1 MLKIFLPLLFA
12 FFSTGIFA
20 QASLEIWQIQGSS
33 GLSPF
38 QFQTVTTEDNVVTA
52 LGNGLFFMQTP
63 AERSDNDPLTSDG
76 IVVYSSA
83 AATIQPGSRVSV
95 QGTISETNGMTGI
108 TATSVQVLAPSGPLP
123 APIRLSASFP
133 ATVPASLPSL
143 ERVEGMRVDF
153 VEAKVCAPS
162 NESEH
167 AALVTTN
174 ELPRREPG
182 IRFPGQVGLPVWDG
196 NPEIFWI
203 NPDALNAPN
212 NRFLSVGMQLSG
224 SGIMTQS
231 GSRYFFWPNQYT
243 VTGAP
248 AIIPARPAAP
258 GEITLASF
266 NALQLRTDNP
276 NYGQHVQKVARYVV
290 DGLRLPHI
298 IALQEV
304 GNLTALQDLAYY
316 IGQLSGG
323 IEYTPYLLTGNEFI
337 NTAYLLRSGMQNVS
351 LSQLGKNEFLSLGG
365 RLHDRPPLLLELELP
380 TDPPIALSVM
390 NLHLRSL
397 IGIEGNESFYVR
409 TKRHEQAVSVANKV
423 QARQH
428 QNLFLVGDFNAFG
441 FTDGYVDVLSQII
454 GQPTIGAL
462 FEPQPIVN
470 PPLVDYASQLP
481 AEEQFSYIFEGSAQQ
496 LDHCLSTQLQGL
508 DVVDFQFV
516 RGNAG
521 ASVAYEPNLQLFAAS
536 SDHDG
541 FIVYLQPSA
550 PVRTIDNTNDLSAVT
565 IHPNPCAAGDCQLT
579 IYAGGT
585 PIDAVEVVDVT
596 GRTRFFS
603 QFEGTV
609 GLSPLFIQL
618 PLPAGVYLLKLRGRE
633 EMVTRT
639 LVVQ

>member
-1 MLKIFLPLLFA
+1 MLKIFFPLFLLCL
-12 FFSTGIFA
+12 SSGIFA
-20 QASLEIWQIQGSS
+20 QAPLEVWQLQGSS

-38 QFQTVTTEDNVVTA
+38 QFQTVYTEDNVVTA
-52 LGNGLFFMQTP
+52 IGSGLFFIQTP
-63 AERSDNDPLTSDG
+63 TERSDNNPLTSDG

-83 AATIQPGSRVSV
+83 AATVQPGSRVSIV
-95 QGTISETNGMTGI
+95 GTVSETSGMTGI
-108 TATSVQVLAPSGPLP
+108 VATEVQVLSPSGPLP
-123 APIRLSASFP
+123 TPVRLSASLP
-133 ATVPASLPSL
+133 LTTASSLHSL

-153 VEAKVCAPS
+153 VNAKVCSPS
-162 NESEH
+162 NDSEH
-167 AALVTTN
+167 AALVTTD

-182 IRFPGQVGLPVWDG
+182 VRFPGQAGLLVWDG

-212 NRFLSVGMQLSG
+212 NRFLSVGMQVSG
-224 SGIMTQS
+224 AGIMVQS

-243 VTGAP
+243 TSGAP
-248 AIIPARPAAP
+248 AIIPARPAEL

-290 DGLRLPHI
+290 DALRLPHI

-304 GNLTALQDLAYY
+304 GNLVALQDLAYY

-323 IEYTPYLLTGNEFI
+323 TQYTPYFLAGNDDI
-337 NTAYLLRSGMQNVS
+337 NTAYLLRPGIQNIM

-365 RLHDRPPLLLELELP
+365 RLHDRPPLLLEVDLP
-380 TDPPIALSVM
+380 TDPPVSLAVM

-397 IGIEGNESFYVR
+397 IGIEGNDAAYVR
-409 TKRHEQAVSVANKV
+409 IKRHEQAVSVASKV

-428 QNLFLVGDFNAFG
+428 QNLFVVGDFNAFG
-441 FTDGYVDVLSQII
+441 FSDGYVDIHSQIT
-454 GQPTIGAL
+454 GRPTLGAL
-462 FEPQPIVN
+462 IMPQPIVQ

-481 AEEQFSYIFEGSAQQ
+481 PEEQFSYIFDGSAQQ

-508 DVVDFQFV
+508 EVVDFQFV

-541 FIVYLQPSA
+541 FVIYLRPSS
-550 PVRTIDNTNDLSAVT
+550 PVNVIDQEEDPLALA
-565 IHPNPCAAGDCQLT
+565 IYPNPCKAGDCQLT
-579 IYAGGT
+579 VNAAVQ
-585 PIDAVEVVDVT
+585 IDALEVKDIM
-596 GRTRFFS
+596 GRTRFVIQPEF
-603 QFEGTV
+603 
-609 GLSPLFIQL
+609 LSASSLMLIEL
-618 PLPAGVYLLKLRGRE
+618 PLPAGLYTIKMKSRE
-633 EMVTRT
+633 KIYIRS
-639 LVVQ
+639 LIIQ